1 MPALDESKLPMDSRP
16 LIRDPDLAAGI
27 ERLLVPYSGKKLE
40 AAQAAIRRV
49 RNSPIEGQ
57 FGVILKA
64 YETAIAD
71 AVSKVKPDKGD

>member
-1 MPALDESKLPMDSRP
+1 MPVAESKLPTDNRP

-27 ERLLVPYSGKKLE
+27 ERFLEPYSGKKLE

-57 FGVILKA
+57 FSVILQA
-64 YETAIAD
+64 YGDAIAD
-71 AVSKVKPDKGD
+71 AVSKVRDKSAD